1 MSNLSENGNSKN
13 QIDTSKSFTF
23 NAPLR
28 ELIIGKT
35 EPSPHYKVEKRLFSK
50 YHLLEYIQGGSGK
63 LYYDGKET
71 ALCAGQTIFVRKN
84 NLHSIYSD
92 EKKPLKKIWI
102 AFSCN
107 YLTEMIDSFSLKTGV
122 YSIDSIIP
130 FNNIVALSE
139 LQNDATM
146 IFSVV
151 NNLHHIFSCIACSSQ
166 PPNQTLLFLIKKEI
180 DSCLY
185 EKCDLNRIA
194 EKLNIS
200 KSTLI
205 KTFKNV
211 YNITPYRYLLDKKIE
226 TAKEFLKTST
236 LTIKSIALALSFTDE
251 YYFTYMFTQK
261 IGIPPSEYRKKFS
274 TLT

>member
-1 MSNLSENGNSKN
+1 MSDNKN
-13 QIDTSKSFTF
+13 QIDTSNSFTF
-23 NAPLR
+23 NLAPLR

-35 EPSPHYKVEKRLFSK
+35 EPSPHYKAEKRLFSK
-50 YHLLEYIQGGSGK
+50 YHLLEYIQEGNGV
-63 LYYDGKET
+63 LYYNGKET
-71 ALCAGQTIFVRKN
+71 AFCAGQTIFVHKN

-92 EKKPLKKIWI
+92 ERTPLKKIWI
-102 AFSCN
+102 AFSSN
-107 YLTEMIDSFSLKTGV
+107 YLTEMIDGFLLKTGV

-130 FNNIVALSE
+130 FNNIIQCSE
-139 LQNDATM
+139 LQNDTTM
-146 IFSVV
+146 IFSTL
-151 NNLHHIFSCIACSSQ
+151 NNLHYIFSCIASSSQ
-166 PPNQTLLFLIKKEI
+166 PPKQTLLFLIKKEI

-185 EKCDLNRIA
+185 EKCDLDKIA
-194 EKLNIS
+194 EKLSIS

-205 KTFKNV
+205 KTFKRA
-211 YNITPYRYLLDKKIE
+211 YNITPYRYLIDKKIE
-226 TAKEFLKTST
+226 ISKEFLKTST